1 MLVEVCVEGIDGA
14 VAAVAGGAD
23 RVELCASLVEGGITP
38 SLGTVRAA
46 VAAVSVPVMVM
57 VRPRGGDFLYSARE
71 FATMLEDVAAI
82 RAAGAAGVVFGCLLP
97 DGTIDE
103 VRTRALVDAARS
115 ASGTAF
121 RPMAVTVH
129 RAFDMTPD
137 PAAALEALVRCG
149 VDRVLTS
156 GQRARGIDGV
166 AVLAALVRQA
176 AGRIVVLGC
185 GDLDE
190 ATIAAVRQ
198 EAGLEELHFSA
209 PMVVDSAM
217 RYRNPALAMGGDD
230 PGREYRHVVTDPA
243 LVRRMIAAANG

>member
-1 MLVEVCVEGIDGA
+1 VTLVEVCVEGIDGA
-14 VAAVAGGAD
+14 VAAEAGGAH
-23 RVELCASLVEGGITP
+23 RIELCASLIEGGITP

-46 VAAVSVPVMVM
+46 VAAVRVPVMVM

-82 RAAGAAGVVFGCLLP
+82 RSAGAAGVVFGCLLP

-103 VRTRALVDAARS
+103 ARTRALVAAARPLS
-115 ASGTAF
+115 
-121 RPMAVTVH
+121 VTVH

-166 AVLAALVRQA
+166 SVLAGLVRQA

-185 GDLDE
+185 GDLDA
-190 ATIAAVRQ
+190 ATIGDVRRG
-198 EAGLEELHFSA
+198 AGLAELHFAA
-209 PMVVDSAM
+209 PAVVDSAM

-230 PGREYRHVVTDPA
+230 AGREYRHVVTDPA
-243 LVRRMIAAANG
+243 LVRRMISAATG